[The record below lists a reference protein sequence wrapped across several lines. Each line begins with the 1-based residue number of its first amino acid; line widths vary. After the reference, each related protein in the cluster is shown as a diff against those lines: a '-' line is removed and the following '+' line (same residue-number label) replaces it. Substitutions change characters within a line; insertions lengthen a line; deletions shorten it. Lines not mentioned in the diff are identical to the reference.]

1 MIHMEYT
8 LLQYHFRRW
17 NIPKLHL
24 SGLAR
29 YSDSFIYYS
38 MKIFLLKM
46 FSNID
51 NANLLIILSHEY
63 IIV

>member
-1 MIHMEYT
+1 MSKVT
-8 LLQYHFRRW
+8 
-17 NIPKLHL
+17 PVSKVTP
-24 SGLAR
+24 
-29 YSDSFIYYS
+29 IYG